1 MISHLDHLVLTTAN
15 EIACIDFYTRVLGMA
30 LETFIGG
37 TPPVERKAFRFG
49 DQKIN
54 LHVRGKELEPKAHA
68 PTPGSL
74 DLCFIST
81 LPLEAVVGRVRGC
94 QWPIIEG
101 PVLRTGATGRIRSI
115 YLRDPDSNL
124 IEIAELLV
132 VTTQRDDDAAAAFAS
147 PPCFLHEVDPAYSG
161 LAPPADLPAWSDIQQ
176 WRAAERARLLTARLA
191 MPPSVR
197 RAKDAA
203 IAAHL
208 EAILGDVAGL
218 VVSAYQAIDGEP
230 DLCQLLE
237 RLVASGA
244 RTALP
249 VVVAPDRPLAFRY
262 WAPGESLHRGVRGI
276 PIPRPDAEAVV
287 PDILIVPVVGFDSA
301 CHRLGHGGG
310 FFDRTLA
317 AMLHQPRI
325 IGVGY
330 AQAAIA
336 TIHPQPHDIPMHVV
350 VTEHGSLGRGD

>member
-1 MISHLDHLVLTTAN
+1 
-15 EIACIDFYTRVLGMA
+15 
-30 LETFIGG
+30 
-37 TPPVERKAFRFG
+37 
-49 DQKIN
+49 
-54 LHVRGKELEPKAHA
+54 
-68 PTPGSL
+68 
-74 DLCFIST
+74 
-81 LPLEAVVGRVRGC
+81 
-94 QWPIIEG
+94 
-101 PVLRTGATGRIRSI
+101 
-115 YLRDPDSNL
+115 
-124 IEIAELLV
+124 
-132 VTTQRDDDAAAAFAS
+132 VTTQRDDDVAAAFAS
-147 PPCFLHEVDPAYSG
+147 PPCLLHEVDPAYSG
-161 LAPPADLPAWSDIQQ
+161 LAPTASLQAWANIQC
-176 WRAAERARLLTARLA
+176 WRESERARLLAARLA
-191 MPPSVR
+191 IPPPVR
-197 RAKDAA
+197 RAKDVA
-203 IAAHL
+203 IAANL
-208 EAILGDVAGL
+208 EAILGDVGGRI
-218 VVSAYQAIDGEP
+218 VSAYQAIDGEP
-230 DLCQLLE
+230 ELDQLLG

-276 PIPRPDAEAVV
+276 PIPRPDAEAAV